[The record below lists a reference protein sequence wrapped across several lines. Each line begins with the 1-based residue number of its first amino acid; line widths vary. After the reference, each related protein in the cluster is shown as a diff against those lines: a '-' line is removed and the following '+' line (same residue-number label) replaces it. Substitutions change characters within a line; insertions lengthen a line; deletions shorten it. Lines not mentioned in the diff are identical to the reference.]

1 MPGRWRNWSTMPAV
15 ETASLSPA
23 AVTFG
28 KSVKSPSLWCT
39 DQERPFSRQRSRFKT
54 NILKTC
60 RKHLDGRATEQ
71 GPVSAGR
78 KGK

>member
-28 KSVKSPSLWCT
+28 KSAKSPFPLVHRSGEAFQPVT
-39 DQERPFSRQRSRFKT
+39 ESIQDQHIEDLPKT
-54 NILKTC
+54 L
-60 RKHLDGRATEQ
+60 RW
-71 GPVSAGR
+71 
-78 KGK
+78 KGN